1 MFNLFQL
8 RHTRVHTG
16 ERPYVCNLC
25 GRAFTQSN
33 DLALHMR
40 RHTGSRPY
48 ACGMCPARFIQ
59 SGQLKAHRRSQ
70 GHWME
75 TQPELKGGHRVTPVT
90 PIANPTPIKFKTRV
104 QKIKEEPAISLSH
117 MISLIQT
124 NQTNNTNKP
133 PEEINK
139 PPEDLPPVL
148 DERKLLERSFQTN
161 PGLIAAFAVRNDQ
174 DNKLKLEDVQNF
186 SVTNLSREAVQA
198 TIENAHL
205 EHRPTTSTAFQ
216 TSVEPSTSFSNN
228 ITIPPN
234 TFQVSEG
241 YSYQTYG

>member
-1 MFNLFQL
+1 MQKYFFLTQFHLLQL

-70 GHWME
+70 GHWLE
-75 TQPELKGGHRVTPVT
+75 TQPELKGAHRVTPVT
-90 PIANPTPIKFKTRV
+90 PIANPPPIKFKTRV
-104 QKIKEEPAISLSH
+104 QKIKEEPIILGH
-117 MISLIQT
+117 TIGLT
-124 NQTNNTNKP
+124 KN
-133 PEEINK
+133 EEV
-139 PPEDLPPVL
+139 VL
-148 DERKLLERSFQTN
+148 DERKILERSFQAN
-161 PGLIAAFAVRNDQ
+161 PALLAAFAVRNDP
-174 DNKLKLEDVQNF
+174 NTAEKLKLEEVQNF
-186 SVTNLSREAVQA
+186 SVANLSRESNAIVQA
-198 TIENAHL
+198 MDGAHI

-228 ITIPPN
+228 ITMTSN
-234 TFQVSEG
+234 SFSVSEG
-241 YSYQTYG
+241 YTYQSYG

>member
-1 MFNLFQL
+1 MLIFHFQL

-70 GHWME
+70 GHWLE
-75 TQPELKGGHRVTPVT
+75 TAPELKGGHRVAPVT
-90 PIANPTPIKFKTRV
+90 PLTNPPPIKFKTRV
-104 QKIKEEPAISLSH
+104 QKIKEEPNILGGLGHTIGLS
-117 MISLIQT
+117 
-124 NQTNNTNKP
+124 KP
-133 PEEINK
+133 DDDILLE
-139 PPEDLPPVL
+139 
-148 DERKLLERSFQTN
+148 ERKIIERSFQGN
-161 PGLIAAFAVRNDQ
+161 PALIAAFAARNDQ
-174 DNKLKLEDVQNF
+174 ADKLKMEDVHNF
-186 SVTNLSREAVQA
+186 SIANLSREAVQA
-198 TIENAHL
+198 TIENAHI

-216 TSVEPSTSFSNN
+216 TSINNIEPSTSFSNN
-228 ITIPPN
+228 INLNPN